1 VQLAAKLD
9 LEDLLWMKGREMITV
24 ATRWEGTP
32 QAIHAVEA
40 GSRAA
45 KVQHENWGAK
55 NPRLLRPVAGSGGME
70 VAIYVTDFASMEEY
84 GKFWDQVAAS
94 DWFLQLQKD
103 VAAAHP
109 DLRMAEQVVMYNA
122 IAD

>member
-1 VQLAAKLD
+1 
-9 LEDLLWMKGREMITV
+9 MK
-24 ATRWEGTP
+24 
-32 QAIHAVEA
+32 
-40 GSRAA
+40 
-45 KVQHENWGAK
+45 
-55 NPRLLRPVAGSGGME
+55 
-70 VAIYVTDFASMEEY
+70 VAIYETDFASMEQD

-94 DWFLQLQKD
+94 DWCLQLQKD

>member
-1 VQLAAKLD
+1 
-9 LEDLLWMKGREMITV
+9 MKGREMITV

-45 KVQHENWGAK
+45 KVQHETWGAK